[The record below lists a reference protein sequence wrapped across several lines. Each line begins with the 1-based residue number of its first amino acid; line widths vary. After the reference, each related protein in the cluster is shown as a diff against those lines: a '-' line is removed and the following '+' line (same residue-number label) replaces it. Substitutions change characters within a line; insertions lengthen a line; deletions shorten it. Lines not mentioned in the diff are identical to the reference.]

1 LKVERQDAKSSIF
14 YNFVFS
20 LRNNQFQNQSIL
32 KLLAFINKSI
42 DLLQKLNCT
51 LFARHLEPLFRGFP
65 PHAILSLVQRR
76 SSQQPPRL
84 LGNNNALVEDLVIAA
99 ALSRNK
105 QTSAHTRLFYAAA
118 HMARTQEEIR
128 IWTKICSAAK

>member
-1 LKVERQDAKSSIF
+1 
-14 YNFVFS
+14 
-20 LRNNQFQNQSIL
+20 L
-32 KLLAFINKSI
+32 KLLAFINKTI
-42 DLLQKLNCT
+42 DLLQKLI
-51 LFARHLEPLFRGFP
+51 AHIVRSSSLFRGFP